1 MISAN
6 KGELNYGRQSRL
18 WWTVRRGDDAA
29 DAVTIVIQDPFGDSK
44 CGWRIE
50 VKEGGVHDSDDKHG
64 TLNSGRLGRQVAWKL
79 SQKIV

>member
-29 DAVTIVIQDPFGDSK
+29 DAVTIVIQDPFGDSV
-44 CGWRIE
+44 GGEE
-50 VKEGGVHDSDDKHG
+50 VKEGGVHDSYDKHG
-64 TLNSGRLGRQVAWKL
+64 TLNSGRIGHQVAAKKL
-79 SQKIV
+79 YSVY